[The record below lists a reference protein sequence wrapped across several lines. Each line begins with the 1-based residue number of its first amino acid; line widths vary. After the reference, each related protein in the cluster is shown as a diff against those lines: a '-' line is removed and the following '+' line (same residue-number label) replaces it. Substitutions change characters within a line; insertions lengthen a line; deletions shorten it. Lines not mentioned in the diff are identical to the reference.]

1 MLEELQITKLSFVI
15 LARSH
20 NPSLLNPDFL
30 KINNIINQNWI
41 TLSPTFSTEQLSQVI
56 FKNGIS
62 IVLQPDRLIINQ
74 DFEDD
79 FNDNNVL
86 LADIASKYLKTLP
99 HINYVALGINSTI
112 FVPFDNEERVNNYIT
127 DTLLRSG
134 DWKDYPNSTLEVSST
149 FIYSFD
155 SYTININL
163 SKAIKTEDEKPNEKT
178 FGLLFAG
185 NIHRDINLDMT
196 STERIAPLIEQIE
209 HWHNDF
215 KTYLSIIND
224 CLLRDKE

>member
-1 MLEELQITKLSFVI
+1 MPKKLQITKLSFVI

-30 KINNIINQNWI
+30 KVNNIIDQDWI

-62 IVLQPDRLIINQ
+62 LTLQPDRLTINQ

-79 FNDNNVL
+79 FDNNDVL

-99 HINYVALGINSTI
+99 HINYVALGINATV
-112 FVPFDNEERVNNYIT
+112 FVPFDNEEKVDDYIT
-127 DTLLRSG
+127 NTLLRPG
-134 DWKDYPNSTLEVSST
+134 DWKDYHDSTLEVSSN

-155 SYTININL
+155 DYKINITL
-163 SKAIKTEDEKPNEKT
+163 SKAIKIKDEKPDEET
-178 FGLLFAG
+178 FGILFSG
-185 NIHRDINLDMT
+185 NIHRTIVLDMA
-196 STERIAPLIEQIE
+196 SANRIMPLVERVD
-209 HWHNDF
+209 HWQDDVN
-215 KTYLSIIND
+215 KYLSIINN
-224 CLLRDKE
+224 CLLRDT